1 MKNKLFISILNT
13 AIAIVLISNSSLTF
27 SQNLIVNEVS
37 QGISGGKEYV
47 EFIVVPSNSCQYC
60 LDLRGWI
67 IDDNNGYFSGGPA
80 SGFGI
85 AIGAIRFRDVPF
97 WSCIPIGTLIT
108 IYNDADIN
116 PQIGPIDTLN
126 NDANCNLVI
135 PISSTLFERHSSNPN
150 STSSAYSNTG
160 WTVGGNW
167 WSIGMSNSNDS
178 FLTIDPSNSPNITHG
193 VSWGNNNQNNIIYF
207 SGSASGKVFSFMNT
221 ISNDPFDQLN
231 WSSDL
236 CSNGNETPG
245 APNSTNNSLFISQLN
260 NNCTSINPNL
270 NNSTTT
276 LSICNNQ
283 LPFSW
288 NNLTFNN
295 AGSQTDTLV
304 GANGCDSLA
313 TLNLSIYS
321 TPSSTTNISICSS
334 QLPYLWNSLT
344 FNTGGSQTDTLIG
357 TNGCDSLAILNL
369 SVLSAAFSST
379 DISVCPLALPYSWN
393 NLTFNSAGSQ
403 TDTLLTANGCDSL
416 ATLNLTITSASFSYT
431 DIAIC
436 ENQLPFTWNNLTFNS
451 AGSQTDSLLTVN
463 GCDSLATLNL
473 LVNTSSQSTS
483 YVSICDNQLPY
494 SWNNLIL
501 YDSGSETDSLTAING
516 CDSLATINL
525 TVFPTY
531 NWIDGDSLINLN
543 TNICSNQLPITING
557 VLFDSE
563 GIIIDSLLNVN
574 GCDSIVKHELIVYN
588 CELIIPSAFTPDNDL
603 VNDYWEL
610 YNIDLYF
617 PSNIV
622 TIYNRWGQKIFE
634 SIKGSYSENP
644 WNGRYKDEELPV
656 GSYYYTIELNEA
668 KMENKS
674 GSVSIIR

>member
-1 MKNKLFISILNT
+1 
-13 AIAIVLISNSSLTF
+13 
-27 SQNLIVNEVS
+27 
-37 QGISGGKEYV
+37 
-47 EFIVVPSNSCQYC
+47 
-60 LDLRGWI
+60 
-67 IDDNNGYFSGGPA
+67 
-80 SGFGI
+80 
-85 AIGAIRFRDVPF
+85 
-97 WSCIPIGTLIT
+97 
-108 IYNDADIN
+108 
-116 PQIGPIDTLN
+116 
-126 NDANCNLVI
+126 
-135 PISSTLFERHSSNPN
+135 
-150 STSSAYSNTG
+150 
-160 WTVGGNW
+160 
-167 WSIGMSNSNDS
+167 MSNSNDS
-178 FLTIDPSNSPNITHG
+178 FLTIDPSNFPNITHG

-245 APNSTNNSLFISQLN
+245 SPNSTNNSLFISQLN

-270 NNSTTT
+270 NNSTTA
-276 LSICNNQ
+276 LSICTNQ

-288 NNLTFNN
+288 NSLTFNS

-321 TPSSTTNISICSS
+321 TPSSTSNISICSS

-416 ATLNLTITSASFSYT
+416 ATLNLTITSASFSST

-463 GCDSLATLNL
+463 GCDSIATLNL

-531 NWIDGDSLINLN
+531 NWIDGDSLINLS